1 MIKDSYLYIG
11 LAIILL
17 GTFIYFVTE
26 QHKTNAFI
34 NELQNK
40 EREHIKELQIKIDIL
55 TKERIQII
63 ENIDSLKK
71 YIDKKDIQLNTNIQR
86 INNKKDA
93 QIRNVSDSSSIAL
106 LKLLLP
112 K

>member
-1 MIKDSYLYIG
+1 MKDFYLY
-11 LAIILL
+11 LCFAIVIIAML
-17 GTFIYFVTE
+17 IYFVSE
-26 QHKTNAFI
+26 QNLTNRFI
-34 NELQNK
+34 NDLQNK
-40 EREHIKELQIKIDIL
+40 ERENIKKIDRKLDSLKTESVKID
-55 TKERIQII
+55 
-63 ENIDSLKK
+63 NVIDSLKN

-106 LKLLLP
+106 LKLLQP

>member
-1 MIKDSYLYIG
+1 MKDFYLY
-11 LAIILL
+11 LCFAIVIIAML
-17 GTFIYFVTE
+17 IYFVSE
-26 QHKTNAFI
+26 QNLTNRFI

-40 EREHIKELQIKIDIL
+40 ERENIKKIERKLDSLKSESVKID
-55 TKERIQII
+55 
-63 ENIDSLKK
+63 NVIDSLKN
-71 YIDKKDIQLNTNIQR
+71 YIDRKDIQLNTNIQR

-106 LKLLLP
+106 LKLLQP

>member
-1 MIKDSYLYIG
+1 MKEFYLYICF
-11 LAIILL
+11 AIVIIAML
-17 GTFIYFVTE
+17 IYFVSE
-26 QHKTNAFI
+26 QNMTNRFI

-40 EREHIKELQIKIDIL
+40 ERENIKKIERKLDSLKTESVKID
-55 TKERIQII
+55 
-63 ENIDSLKK
+63 NVIDSLKN

-106 LKLLLP
+106 LKLLQP

>member
-1 MIKDSYLYIG
+1 MKDFYLYICF
-11 LAIILL
+11 AIVIIAML
-17 GTFIYFVTE
+17 IYFVSE
-26 QHKTNAFI
+26 QNLTNRFI

-40 EREHIKELQIKIDIL
+40 ERENIKKIERKLDSLKSESVKID
-55 TKERIQII
+55 
-63 ENIDSLKK
+63 NVIDSLKN

-93 QIRNVSDSSSIAL
+93 QIRNVSDSSNIAL
-106 LKLLLP
+106 LKLLQP

>member
-11 LAIILL
+11 ISIILL

-26 QHKTNAFI
+26 QNKTNQFI

-40 EREHIKELQIKIDIL
+40 ERERIKELQIQIDIL

-86 INNKKDA
+86 INNKKNA

-106 LKLLLP
+106 LKLLQP

>member
-1 MIKDSYLYIG
+1 MKDFYLY
-11 LAIILL
+11 LCFAIVIIAML
-17 GTFIYFVTE
+17 IYFVSE
-26 QHKTNAFI
+26 QNLTNRFI

-40 EREHIKELQIKIDIL
+40 ERENIKKIERKLDSLKTESVKID
-55 TKERIQII
+55 
-63 ENIDSLKK
+63 NVIDSLKN

-93 QIRNVSDSSSIAL
+93 QIRNVSDSSNIAL
-106 LKLLLP
+106 LKLLQP

>member
-11 LAIILL
+11 IAIILL
-17 GTFIYFVTE
+17 STFIYFVTE
-26 QHKTNAFI
+26 QNKTNKFI
-34 NELQNK
+34 NDLQNK
-40 EREHIKELQIKIDIL
+40 ERENIKELQKEIDIL

>member
-11 LAIILL
+11 ISIILL
-17 GTFIYFVTE
+17 STFIYFVTE
-26 QHKTNAFI
+26 QNKTNKFI
-34 NELQNK
+34 NDLQNK
-40 EREHIKELQIKIDIL
+40 EREHIKELQKEIDIL

>member
-1 MIKDSYLYIG
+1 MKDFYLYICF
-11 LAIILL
+11 AIVIIAML
-17 GTFIYFVTE
+17 IYFVSE
-26 QHKTNAFI
+26 QNLTNRFI

-40 EREHIKELQIKIDIL
+40 ERENIKKIERKLDSLKTESVKID
-55 TKERIQII
+55 
-63 ENIDSLKK
+63 NVIDSLKN

-106 LKLLLP
+106 LKLLQP

>member
-1 MIKDSYLYIG
+1 ML
-11 LAIILL
+11 
-17 GTFIYFVTE
+17 IYFVGE
-26 QHKTNAFI
+26 QNMTNRFI

-40 EREHIKELQIKIDIL
+40 EREKIKKIERKLDSLKTENVKID
-55 TKERIQII
+55 
-63 ENIDSLKK
+63 NVIDSLKN

-106 LKLLLP
+106 LKLLQP

>member
-1 MIKDSYLYIG
+1 MKDFYLY
-11 LAIILL
+11 LCFAIVIIAML
-17 GTFIYFVTE
+17 IYFVSE
-26 QHKTNAFI
+26 QNLTNRFI

-40 EREHIKELQIKIDIL
+40 ERENIKKI
-55 TKERIQII
+55 ERKLDSLKTESVKI
-63 ENIDSLKK
+63 ENVIDSLKN

-106 LKLLLP
+106 LKLLQP

>member
-1 MIKDSYLYIG
+1 MIKDSYLYISI
-11 LAIILL
+11 AIILL
-17 GTFIYFVTE
+17 STFIYFVTE
-26 QHKTNAFI
+26 QNKTNKFI
-34 NELQNK
+34 NDLQNK
-40 EREHIKELQIKIDIL
+40 ERENIKELQKEIDIL

>member
-11 LAIILL
+11 ITIILL
-17 GTFIYFVTE
+17 STFIYFVTE
-26 QHKTNAFI
+26 QNKTNQFI

-40 EREHIKELQIKIDIL
+40 ERENIKELQIQIDIL

-93 QIRNVSDSSSIAL
+93 QIRNVSDSSNIAL
-106 LKLLLP
+106 LKLLQP

>member
-1 MIKDSYLYIG
+1 MKDFYLY
-11 LAIILL
+11 LCFAIVIIAML
-17 GTFIYFVTE
+17 IYFVSE
-26 QHKTNAFI
+26 QNLTNRFI

-40 EREHIKELQIKIDIL
+40 ERENIKKIERKLDSLKTESVKID
-55 TKERIQII
+55 
-63 ENIDSLKK
+63 NVIDSLKN

-106 LKLLLP
+106 LKLLQP

>member
-1 MIKDSYLYIG
+1 MKDFYLY
-11 LAIILL
+11 LCFAIVIIAML
-17 GTFIYFVTE
+17 IYFVSE
-26 QHKTNAFI
+26 QNLTNRFI

-40 EREHIKELQIKIDIL
+40 ERENIKKIERKLDSLKSESVKID
-55 TKERIQII
+55 
-63 ENIDSLKK
+63 NVIDSLKN

>member
-1 MIKDSYLYIG
+1 ML
-11 LAIILL
+11 
-17 GTFIYFVTE
+17 IYFVSE
-26 QHKTNAFI
+26 QNLTNKFI

-40 EREHIKELQIKIDIL
+40 ERENIKKIERKLDSLKSESVKID
-55 TKERIQII
+55 
-63 ENIDSLKK
+63 NVIDSLKN

>member
-1 MIKDSYLYIG
+1 MKDFYLY
-11 LAIILL
+11 LCFAIVIIAIL
-17 GTFIYFVTE
+17 IYFVSE
-26 QHKTNAFI
+26 QNLTNKFI

-40 EREHIKELQIKIDIL
+40 ERENIKKIERKLDSLKSESVKID
-55 TKERIQII
+55 
-63 ENIDSLKK
+63 NVIDSLKN

>member
-1 MIKDSYLYIG
+1 MKDFYLYICF
-11 LAIILL
+11 AIVIIAML
-17 GTFIYFVTE
+17 IYFVSE
-26 QHKTNAFI
+26 QNMTNKFI

-40 EREHIKELQIKIDIL
+40 ERENIKKIERKLDSLKSESVKID
-55 TKERIQII
+55 
-63 ENIDSLKK
+63 NVIDSLKN

-106 LKLLLP
+106 LKLLQP

>member
-1 MIKDSYLYIG
+1 MRDSYLYIG
-11 LAIILL
+11 LSIILL

-26 QHKTNAFI
+26 QHKTNKFI

-40 EREHIKELQIKIDIL
+40 ERENIKKIERKLDSLKTESVKID
-55 TKERIQII
+55 
-63 ENIDSLKK
+63 NVIDSLKN

-106 LKLLLP
+106 LKLLQP

>member
-1 MIKDSYLYIG
+1 MKDFYLTISF
-11 LAIILL
+11 AIVLIAMV
-17 GTFIYFVTE
+17 IYFISE
-26 QHKTNAFI
+26 QNMTNKFI
-34 NELQNK
+34 NDLQNK
-40 EREHIKELQIKIDIL
+40 ERENIKKIERKLDSLKSESVKIDMV
-55 TKERIQII
+55 
-63 ENIDSLKK
+63 IDSLKQ

>member
-1 MIKDSYLYIG
+1 MKDFYLY
-11 LAIILL
+11 LCFAIVIIAML
-17 GTFIYFVTE
+17 IYFVSE
-26 QHKTNAFI
+26 QNLTNRFI

-40 EREHIKELQIKIDIL
+40 ERENIKKIERKLDSLKTESFKID
-55 TKERIQII
+55 
-63 ENIDSLKK
+63 NVIDSLKN

>member
-1 MIKDSYLYIG
+1 MKDFYLYIG
-11 LAIILL
+11 LCIILL

-26 QHKTNAFI
+26 QNKTNAFI
-34 NELQNK
+34 NKLQNK
-40 EREHIKELQIKIDIL
+40 ERENIKKIERKLDSLKTENNKIDL
-55 TKERIQII
+55 V
-63 ENIDSLKK
+63 IDSLKE

>member
-1 MIKDSYLYIG
+1 MKDFYLY
-11 LAIILL
+11 LCFAIVIIAML
-17 GTFIYFVTE
+17 IYFVSE
-26 QHKTNAFI
+26 QNLTNRFI

-40 EREHIKELQIKIDIL
+40 ERENIKKIERKLDSLKTESVKID
-55 TKERIQII
+55 
-63 ENIDSLKK
+63 NVIDSLKK

-106 LKLLLP
+106 LKLLQP

>member
-1 MIKDSYLYIG
+1 MKDFYLYICF
-11 LAIILL
+11 AIVIIAML
-17 GTFIYFVTE
+17 IYFVSE
-26 QHKTNAFI
+26 QNLTNKFI

-40 EREHIKELQIKIDIL
+40 ERENIKKIERKLDSLKSESVKID
-55 TKERIQII
+55 
-63 ENIDSLKK
+63 NVIDSLKN

>member
-1 MIKDSYLYIG
+1 ML
-11 LAIILL
+11 
-17 GTFIYFVTE
+17 IYFVSE
-26 QHKTNAFI
+26 QNLTNRFI

-40 EREHIKELQIKIDIL
+40 ERENIKKIERKLDSLKTESVKID
-55 TKERIQII
+55 
-63 ENIDSLKK
+63 NVIDSLKN

-93 QIRNVSDSSSIAL
+93 QIRNVSDSSNIAL
-106 LKLLLP
+106 LKLLQP

>member
-1 MIKDSYLYIG
+1 ML
-11 LAIILL
+11 
-17 GTFIYFVTE
+17 IYFVSE
-26 QHKTNAFI
+26 QNLTNKFI

-40 EREHIKELQIKIDIL
+40 DRENIKKIERKLDSLKTESIKID
-55 TKERIQII
+55 
-63 ENIDSLKK
+63 NVIDSLKN

-106 LKLLLP
+106 LKLLQP

>member
-1 MIKDSYLYIG
+1 MKDFYLYLCFVIV
-11 LAIILL
+11 IIAML
-17 GTFIYFVTE
+17 IYFVSE
-26 QHKTNAFI
+26 QNLTNRFI

-40 EREHIKELQIKIDIL
+40 ERENIKKIERKLDSLKSESVKID
-55 TKERIQII
+55 
-63 ENIDSLKK
+63 NVIDSLKN
-71 YIDKKDIQLNTNIQR
+71 YIDRKDIQLNTNIQR

-106 LKLLLP
+106 LKLLQP